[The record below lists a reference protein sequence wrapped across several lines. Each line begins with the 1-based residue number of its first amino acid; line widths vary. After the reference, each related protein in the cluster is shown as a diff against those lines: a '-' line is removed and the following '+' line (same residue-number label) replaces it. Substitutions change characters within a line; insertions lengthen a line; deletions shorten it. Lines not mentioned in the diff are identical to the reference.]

1 MQRGGCNPTGF
12 GASASQELALG
23 LRLAQH
29 CEACPAMRDQSVRC
43 PLAMSERMYAC
54 LWYAKLP
61 AFAEAS
67 GRGVLCARV
76 WISATASIENVVIGP
91 VFAYRKMSVSQ
102 FSVVPVLSQSKTGTT
117 VLSCGNVSEYTFS
130 ECTFREGRRCWSRQ
144 PDMQASALPA
154 F

>member
-12 GASASQELALG
+12 GASASQELASG

-43 PLAMSERMYAC
+43 PLAMSERIYAC

-67 GRGVLCARV
+67 LDWYSHIVKCQCPSFQLSQFYPSPKLGQLFYPAEMSVNTLSVNALSVKAAAGVASL
-76 WISATASIENVVIGP
+76 TASIRP
-91 VFAYRKMSVSQ
+91 ARS
-102 FSVVPVLSQSKTGTT
+102 LT
-117 VLSCGNVSEYTFS
+117 VG
-130 ECTFREGRRCWSRQ
+130 
-144 PDMQASALPA
+144 SALSWALVLP
-154 F
+154 FSWVG